1 MAVVLILNPR
11 QDETF
16 AELAHE
22 LATDDTRTPEALQAA
37 LRARYPSATV
47 RPRILAGEPEVV
59 WYVYR
64 DGHWT
69 SD

>member
-11 QDETF
+11 RDEAF
-16 AELAHE
+16 ARLARELTVD
-22 LATDDTRTPEALQAA
+22 LARTPEALQDA
-37 LRARYPSATV
+37 LRLEYPFARV
-47 RPRILAGEPEVV
+47 RPRVLAGEPDVV

-69 SD
+69 G